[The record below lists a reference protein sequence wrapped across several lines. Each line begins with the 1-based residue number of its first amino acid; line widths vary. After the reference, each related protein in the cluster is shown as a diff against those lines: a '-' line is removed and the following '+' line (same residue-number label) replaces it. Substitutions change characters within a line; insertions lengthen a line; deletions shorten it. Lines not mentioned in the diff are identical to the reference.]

1 MKDWT
6 IFKVLITTLIVG
18 GVLFAIYDS
27 FTSSR
32 DLQDRLR
39 VADSLQNEVLKY
51 RAKYDSLVTIGRGMD
66 SVIIEQRRELDSL
79 KRNPPTPVK
88 PEPPTVKPKD
98 VKSALQIFDSI
109 K

>member
-6 IFKVLITTLIVG
+6 IYKVLITTLIVG

-32 DLQDRLR
+32 DFQERLR
-39 VADSLQNEVLKY
+39 IADSLQNEVLKY
-51 RAKYDSLVTIGRGMD
+51 RAKYDSLVRVGRGMD
-66 SVIIEQRRELDSL
+66 SVIASQRRELDSL
-79 KRNPPTPVK
+79 KRNPPDPVK
-88 PEPPTVKPKD
+88 PEPPTPKPKD
-98 VKSALQIFDSI
+98 VKSALQVFDSV